1 MRFVES
7 LSHPPEQSL
16 ILQLVDFIEK
26 GEYPEYWNLDGDQE
40 QQQREK
46 AFDVCKAG
54 SIKALVSI
62 AGETKAMEKFWGGGE
77 VLVKRMEGWIMTG
90 AVNGSK
96 RDDLVIAGC
105 LTLGNLAR
113 KGPFIS
119 YLHFFAN
126 IACRCILRGAR
137 EGTFPDTA
145 CIDGA
150 LETRSGH
157 QGEACCSGAP
167 KKSGPGICQSTATWT
182 VWSTRAI
189 NPISNMGRR
198 LRHG

>member
-1 MRFVES
+1 
-7 LSHPPEQSL
+7 
-16 ILQLVDFIEK
+16 
-26 GEYPEYWNLDGDQE
+26 
-40 QQQREK
+40 
-46 AFDVCKAG
+46 
-54 SIKALVSI
+54 
-62 AGETKAMEKFWGGGE
+62 
-77 VLVKRMEGWIMTG
+77 MEGWIMTG
-90 AVNGSK
+90 AVNDSK

-150 LETRSGH
+150 FETRSGH

-198 LRHG
+198 LRHGRDGPGVGHRSGKTSVQRRRFVLTNSSKITLTRSSCS